1 MYFLCVLAEMY
12 MYPYM
17 FMAELI
23 IFSQHECL
31 CFETCFRSVCKR
43 ECLSERVGESIRK
56 GQRERKNERRKKEWR
71 RGGGS
76 KGKSTV
82 YVCALACTRE
92 RERKRSGGGES
103 RERKRERGKREHSY
117 TENRE
122 RVQETQRRECLFL
135 YREHI
140 MYKGEGSVWT
150 RTCDSGWDL
159 SNTWSHRP
167 RKMWWVPFS
176 TALMPSES
184 SDCLA
189 DCLCVSV
196 CVCVCVCSPNWIA
209 QLSGRIK

>member
-1 MYFLCVLAEMY
+1 MSFLCVLAEMY

-31 CFETCFRSVCKR
+31 CFETCFTSVCKR

-56 GQRERKNERRKKEWR
+56 GQRERMNEGKKNEEE
-71 RGGGS
+71 GEG
-76 KGKSTV
+76 
-82 YVCALACTRE
+82 ARE
-92 RERKRSGGGES
+92 RALCMCVRLLAPEREERERSGGGES

-140 MYKGEGSVWT
+140 MYKGEGSV
-150 RTCDSGWDL
+150 
-159 SNTWSHRP
+159 
-167 RKMWWVPFS
+167 
-176 TALMPSES
+176 
-184 SDCLA
+184 
-189 DCLCVSV
+189 
-196 CVCVCVCSPNWIA
+196 
-209 QLSGRIK
+209 

>member
-1 MYFLCVLAEMY
+1 MQERMSEWESWWEYQEGTEREKEWTKEKRMKKRGREQGKEHCVCVCA
-12 MYPYM
+12 
-17 FMAELI
+17 
-23 IFSQHECL
+23 CL
-31 CFETCFRSVCKR
+31 H
-43 ECLSERVGESIRK
+43 
-56 GQRERKNERRKKEWR
+56 QREK
-71 RGGGS
+71 
-76 KGKSTV
+76 
-82 YVCALACTRE
+82 RE
-92 RERKRSGGGES
+92 RERERCGGGES

-176 TALMPSES
+176 TALIPSES
-184 SDCLA
+184 SVCLA
-189 DCLCVSV
+189 DCLCV
-196 CVCVCVCSPNWIA
+196 CVCVCVFTKLDSPVEWPDQIVWNILYIFLIA
-209 QLSGRIK
+209 ACLYLPWLF